1 MDNKALGLMEL
12 KSNTPYY
19 KSKFIMG
26 LIKYYKSKFIMG
38 LIKYVTAVYVW
49 VGLFYILRV
58 LPTFLLIY

>member
-12 KSNTPYY
+12 KSNTP
-19 KSKFIMG
+19 
-26 LIKYYKSKFIMG
+26 YYKSKFIMG